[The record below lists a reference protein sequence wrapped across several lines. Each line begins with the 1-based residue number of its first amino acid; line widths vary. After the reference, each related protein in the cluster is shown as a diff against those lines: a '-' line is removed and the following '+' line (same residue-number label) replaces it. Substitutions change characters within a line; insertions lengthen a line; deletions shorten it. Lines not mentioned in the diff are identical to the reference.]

1 MNHPDITPEVRASWH
16 VPAFETSLWLGQ
28 QHPWCVVIPVI
39 NEGERIKCLLSRMMA
54 LKIDNIA
61 DIIIVDGGST
71 DGSLGLES
79 LQQKGVRGLLVKTG
93 PGKLSAQLRCAY
105 AFAIDQ
111 GYQGIVTID
120 GNDKDDP
127 VAIPPFIQ
135 ALKQGVDFVQASR
148 FIKGGMS
155 ENTPK
160 SRDFAIRFIHAP
172 MLRVYSGFQW
182 TDTTQGFR
190 AYSRKMLLDPKI
202 ALFRDVFRTYEL
214 LAYLSYRA
222 PKLGY
227 RCLELPTIRRYPK
240 GEVPT
245 KITSFK
251 GNFAVLRTLMF
262 ACLDLYSPKNSCGD
276 DEEIEVKNNIFYE
289 SRHR

>member
-1 MNHPDITPEVRASWH
+1 MTPDIAPDVRANWQ
-16 VPAFETSLWLGQ
+16 VPTFETSLWLGR

-39 NEGERIKCLLSRMMA
+39 NEGARIKSLLSRMAA
-54 LKIDNIA
+54 LKIDGIA

-71 DGSLGLES
+71 DGSMGLES

-105 AFAIDQ
+105 AFALDQ
-111 GYQGIVTID
+111 GYEGIVTID

-127 VAIPPFIQ
+127 EAIPRFIE
-135 ALKQGVDFVQASR
+135 ALKQNLDFIQASR
-148 FIKGGMS
+148 FIAGGVA

-160 SRDFAIRFIHAP
+160 SRDFAIRLIHAP
-172 MLRVYSGFQW
+172 MLSLFSGFRW

-190 AYSRKMLLDPKI
+190 AYSRQLLLDTRI
-202 ALFRDVFRTYEL
+202 APFRDVFKTYEL

-227 RCLELPTIRRYPK
+227 RCIELPTIRRYPK

-245 KITSFK
+245 KISSFK
-251 GNFAVLRTLMF
+251 GNLSVLQVLFR
-262 ACLDLYSPKNSCGD
+262 ACIGLYSPLK
-276 DEEIEVKNNIFYE
+276 INNCSSNDKTKGYQ
-289 SRHR
+289 

>member
-1 MNHPDITPEVRASWH
+1 MANTEIDPAVRASWQ
-16 VPAFETSLWLGQ
+16 VPAFETKLWLGR

-39 NEGERIKCLLSRMMA
+39 NEGERIKSLLSRMA
-54 LKIDNIA
+54 ELNIASYA
-61 DIIIVDGGST
+61 DIIIVDGGSS
-71 DGSLGLES
+71 DGSLAIES
-79 LQQKGVRGLLVKTG
+79 LKTNGVRGLLLKTA

-105 AFAIDQ
+105 AFVLDQ
-111 GYQGIVTID
+111 GYEGIVTID

-127 VAIPPFIQ
+127 VAIPQFID

-148 FIKGGMS
+148 FIAGGVA

-172 MLRVYSGFQW
+172 MLSLFSAFHW

-190 AYSRKMLLDPKI
+190 AYSRKMLLDTRI
-202 ALFRDVFRTYEL
+202 AIFRNVFMTYEL

-222 PKLGY
+222 PKLNY
-227 RCLELPTIRRYPK
+227 RCVELASVRRYPK

-245 KITSFK
+245 KISAFK
-251 GNFAVLRTLMF
+251 GNLSVLKVLIR
-262 ACLDLYSPKNSCGD
+262 ACFGIYNPK
-276 DEEIEVKNNIFYE
+276 
-289 SRHR
+289 